1 MFCPLKAMT
10 DLAELW
16 VARTMDIKASK
27 TCPGRTDL
35 CNSIP
40 GLYPMGSTASQSS
53 TLSFQH
59 QPLKICRTPCQYP
72 LWVNSSLPEN
82 CLFKQV
88 CVFSR
93 LEWSFTSLFP
103 WPIGVLLG
111 AEKQQESM
119 QELGHSPVE
128 KAAFVP
134 VEQSRKTSNTEARV
148 PAVAHSDPEAPF
160 RKWTQKSFRG
170 RGFQLFLKYVIT
182 KSFFPPERIFGFT
195 ELLKLISF
203 FKRGTILPFS
213 LQSKL
218 VNQAVLWWKYRIIKG
233 LSQVGWDM
241 LIIFLSAVEKDCF
254 HIALD
259 CRCLVDIIRT
269 SKWAFVLWQYFN

>member
-1 MFCPLKAMT
+1 MT

-16 VARTMDIKASK
+16 VARTVDIRASQ
-27 TCPGRTDL
+27 TCLG
-35 CNSIP
+35 
-40 GLYPMGSTASQSS
+40 GLICVTASLVS
-53 TLSFQH
+53 TQWDPQHLILSLLSFQR

-72 LWVNSSLPEN
+72 LWASSSLPEN
-82 CLFKQV
+82 CLFKWV

-103 WPIGVLLG
+103 WPISVLLG
-111 AEKQQESM
+111 VEKQQETRE
-119 QELGHSPVE
+119 ELGHSPVE

-148 PAVAHSDPEAPF
+148 AAVAHSDPQAQF
-160 RKWTQKSFRG
+160 RKWMQKSFGG

-182 KSFFPPERIFGFT
+182 KSFFSPKRIFGLT

-203 FKRGTILPFS
+203 FKKGTILPFS

-218 VNQAVLWWKYRIIKG
+218 VKSTQCYDGNIV
-233 LSQVGWDM
+233 
-241 LIIFLSAVEKDCF
+241 
-254 HIALD
+254 
-259 CRCLVDIIRT
+259 
-269 SKWAFVLWQYFN
+269 